1 MENPSPFDLLQG
13 AAVPFSQLTDT
24 KRFDRWR
31 EIQSISPRQQPVSR
45 DADMPAS
52 RQEAPA
58 PAADERPVPTPEPEA
73 KAETSETEPEQR
85 GQRPAPAPK
94 PHRNY
99 YDSIIQKHT
108 LAANQTVFIPV
119 TKP

>member
-13 AAVPFSQLTDT
+13 AAVPFSHLTDT
-24 KRFDRWR
+24 QRFDRWR
-31 EIQSISPRQQPVSR
+31 EIQSISPRQQPVPR
-45 DADMPAS
+45 EDAVPAAV
-52 RQEAPA
+52 QEVPAPTADQPPAPA
-58 PAADERPVPTPEPEA
+58 PEPETGSA
-73 KAETSETEPEQR
+73 SPKAQPEQR
-85 GQRPAPAPK
+85 AQRSAPAPK

>member
-13 AAVPFSQLTDT
+13 ATVPFSHLTDT
-24 KRFDRWR
+24 QRFDRWR
-31 EIQSISPRQQPVSR
+31 EIQSISPRQQPVAH
-45 DADMPAS
+45 DAAVPAAS
-52 RQEAPA
+52 QEVPA
-58 PAADERPVPTPEPEA
+58 PAAYEPPAPEPETRGGA
-73 KAETSETEPEQR
+73 PEAQPEQR
-85 GQRPAPAPK
+85 AQRSAPVPK